1 MIDKVSLDKF
11 ITGEGDD
18 EYENQYTIDE
28 SDMDDYEKRFIE
40 SQDAV
45 RKYVGDL
52 IVVHKRLNSTQKKL
66 NLAVD
71 IILALREKVT
81 LIPTEIQKQINSLA
95 KGGYRG

>member
-28 SDMDDYEKRFIE
+28 SDMDNYEKRFKE
-40 SQDAV
+40 SQDTV
-45 RKYVGDL
+45 RKYAADVRN
-52 IVVHKRLNSTQKKL
+52 VTKKL
-66 NLAVD
+66 DLAVD
-71 IILALREKVT
+71 IILALRKHIMLSTET
-81 LIPTEIQKQINSLA
+81 LVPTKIQKQIDLLT

>member
-1 MIDKVSLDKF
+1 MIDKVSLDNF
-11 ITGEGDD
+11 ITGGGDD
-18 EYENQYTIDE
+18 NHEKQYTIDE
-28 SDMDDYEKRFIE
+28 SDMDNYEKRFIE

-52 IVVHKRLNSTQKKL
+52 IVAHKRLNSTQKKL

-71 IILALREKVT
+71 IILALRKEVT
-81 LIPTEIQKQINSLA
+81 LIPTKIQKQIDTLT

>member
-1 MIDKVSLDKF
+1 MRMVLNM
-11 ITGEGDD
+11 
-18 EYENQYTIDE
+18 EYEE
-28 SDMDDYEKRFIE
+28 RFIE
-40 SQDAV
+40 SQDTV

-52 IVVHKRLNSTQKKL
+52 IVAHKRLNSTQKKL

-81 LIPTEIQKQINSLA
+81 LIPTKIAKQINSLT

>member
-28 SDMDDYEKRFIE
+28 SDMDNYEKRFKE

-45 RKYVGDL
+45 RRYAADVRN
-52 IVVHKRLNSTQKKL
+52 VTKKL
-66 NLAVD
+66 DLAVD
-71 IILALREKVT
+71 IILALRKEVT
-81 LIPTEIQKQINSLA
+81 LIPTKIAKQINSLT

>member
-1 MIDKVSLDKF
+1 MSELEIVDH
-11 ITGEGDD
+11 
-18 EYENQYTIDE
+18 YEMQY
-28 SDMDDYEKRFIE
+28 KE
-40 SQDAV
+40 SQDTV

-52 IVVHKRLNSTQKKL
+52 IVAHKRLNSTQKKL

-81 LIPTEIQKQINSLA
+81 LIPTKIQKQINSLT

>member
-28 SDMDDYEKRFIE
+28 SDMDNYEKRFKE
-40 SQDAV
+40 SQDTV
-45 RKYVGDL
+45 RKYAADVRN
-52 IVVHKRLNSTQKKL
+52 VTKKL
-66 NLAVD
+66 DLAVD
-71 IILALREKVT
+71 IILALRKEVT
-81 LIPTEIQKQINSLA
+81 LIPTKIAKQINSLT